1 MIEATIEL
9 LNEKGY
15 YGTSTNEILA
25 RSKAPRGSM
34 YYHFPGGKDE
44 IIIAAINSV
53 GEMIAHSLQQIY
65 ENIEGPEQVVE
76 AVFAFF
82 RQQLL
87 QSEFACGCPISA
99 VALECSGTQSP
110 ISEAC
115 KSVYKRWE
123 ESLFDYLNTH
133 LSRASKKKAS
143 PSKETTI
150 REGATLLFSLI
161 EGALLV
167 ARSTAEIA
175 PLDIAQRHALR
186 LIQQEV

>member
-44 IIIAAINSV
+44 IIIAAIHSV
-53 GEMIAHSLQQIY
+53 GEMIDHSLQQIY
-65 ENIEGPEQVVE
+65 EGIDDPKQVVE
-76 AVFAFF
+76 AVFGFF

-87 QSEFACGCPISA
+87 QSNFACGCPISA

-115 KSVYKRWE
+115 KSVYQTWE
-123 ESLFDYLNTH
+123 ESLFHYLDKQ
-133 LSRASKKKAS
+133 LSAASKRKKA
-143 PSKETTI
+143 PKEPTI
-150 REGATLLFSLI
+150 RENATLLFSLI

-167 ARSTAEIA
+167 ARSTANIA
-175 PLDIAQRHALR
+175 PLDIAQKHALR
-186 LIQQEV
+186 FVLQEG